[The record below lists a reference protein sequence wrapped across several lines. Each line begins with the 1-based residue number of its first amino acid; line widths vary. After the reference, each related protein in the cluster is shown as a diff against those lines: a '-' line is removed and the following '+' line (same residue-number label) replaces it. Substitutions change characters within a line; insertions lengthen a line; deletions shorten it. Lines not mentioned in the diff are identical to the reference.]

1 MDPNDLKPALE
12 PLRVVQEFVN
22 TRSNLRDL
30 DLLENVEG
38 TSRWLAEH
46 GLLSDESVEM
56 SEGGR
61 RRFISF
67 REGLR
72 GVMEIH
78 NGGAKAR
85 EAEAN
90 AFEELDN
97 LAGAALLRVGFDPS
111 GEPRLIP
118 AEEGGGIET
127 AMAVMLAAV
136 MHSAVAGTWERLKAC
151 RNERCRWSFY
161 DGSKNRSGS
170 WCDMQTCG
178 ARHKMRAYRE
188 RKSG

>member
-1 MDPNDLKPALE
+1 MEPDDLKPAPG

-38 TSRWLAEH
+38 ASRWLAEH
-46 GLLSDESVEM
+46 GLFSDESMGM

-61 RRFISF
+61 RRLISL

-90 AFEELDN
+90 AFEGLDEIS
-97 LAGAALLRVGFDPS
+97 GDALLRVGFDPS
-111 GEPRLIP
+111 GEPRLLP
-118 AEEGGGIET
+118 VEEGGEIEK

-136 MHSAVAGTWERLKAC
+136 MHSAVEGTWERLKAC

-161 DGSKNRSGS
+161 DGSKNRSGA